1 MDDHFIGLGKH
12 VGWHRLGSFVEAK
25 PVIFIL
31 FNPYYIMIIF
41 VYSERPSWDSFQMLL
56 RSTASFM
63 IYGHDN
69 YFPPQEDFFI
79 KTNTTGQIIIS
90 T

>member
-1 MDDHFIGLGKH
+1 
-12 VGWHRLGSFVEAK
+12 
-25 PVIFIL
+25 
-31 FNPYYIMIIF
+31 MIIF